1 MYKIYD
7 SVSYGH
13 LEPLVPFTLVA
24 KFSTFDK
31 VLEYIN
37 NNNKNI
43 KYFIF
48 DENNNEIIYE

>member
-7 SVSYGH
+7 SVTYGNG
-13 LEPLVPFTLVA
+13 EALVPFTLLTKVN
-24 KFSTFDK
+24 TFEE
-31 VLEYIN
+31 VLIFIN

-48 DENNNEIIYE
+48 DENNNEIEI

>member
-7 SVSYGH
+7 SVTYGYG
-13 LEPLVPFTLVA
+13 EALVPFTLLTKVN
-24 KFSTFDK
+24 TFEE
-31 VLEYIN
+31 VLIFIN

-48 DENNNEIIYE
+48 DENNNEIEI

>member
-37 NNNKNI
+37 NNKNI

-48 DENNNEIIYE
+48 DENNNEVIYE

>member
-7 SVSYGH
+7 SVSYGYG
-13 LEPLVPFTLVA
+13 EPLVPFTLIE
-24 KFSTFDK
+24 KLTTLEE
-31 VLEYIN
+31 VLKYIT

-48 DENNNEIIYE
+48 DENNNEIKI

>member
-7 SVSYGH
+7 SVSYGYG
-13 LEPLVPFTLVA
+13 EPLVPFTLIE
-24 KFSTFDK
+24 KLTTLEE
-31 VLEYIN
+31 VLKYITN

-48 DENNNEIIYE
+48 DENNNEIKI

>member
-1 MYKIYD
+1 MHKIYD
-7 SVSYGH
+7 STSYGH

-43 KYFIF
+43 KYPQTI
-48 DENNNEIIYE
+48 

>member
-7 SVSYGH
+7 SVSYGYG
-13 LEPLVPFTLVA
+13 EPLVPFTLIA
-24 KFSTFDK
+24 KLTTFEE
-31 VLEYIN
+31 VLEFIN

-48 DENNNEIIYE
+48 DENNNEIEI